1 MPNDEIKE
9 KINLI
14 KNIGKTF
21 ESIRV
26 NSTNLLPEIWDRD
39 NSIKKKWNKHE
50 AKDLITKCE
59 MMNLKKKSILIN
71 NLKKGQT

>member
-1 MPNDEIKE
+1 MLNDEIKE

-26 NSTNLLPEIWDRD
+26 NSTNLLPKIWDQD
-39 NSIKKKWNKHE
+39 NSIKKKSGTNMKPR
-50 AKDLITKCE
+50 T
-59 MMNLKKKSILIN
+59 
-71 NLKKGQT
+71 

>member
-26 NSTNLLPEIWDRD
+26 NSTNLLPEI
-39 NSIKKKWNKHE
+39 
-50 AKDLITKCE
+50 
-59 MMNLKKKSILIN
+59 
-71 NLKKGQT
+71 